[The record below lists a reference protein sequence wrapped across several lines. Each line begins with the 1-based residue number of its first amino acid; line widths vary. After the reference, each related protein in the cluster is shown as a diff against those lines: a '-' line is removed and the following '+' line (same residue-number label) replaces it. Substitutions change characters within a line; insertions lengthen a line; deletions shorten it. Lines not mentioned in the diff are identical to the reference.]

1 MNMLDNNPGGR
12 SFHLNKSSGKLMGV
26 CSGIADYFGWDPML
40 VRIGWV
46 LGTVFLAGSLVIVYV
61 AIGLIAD

>member
-1 MNMLDNNPGGR
+1 MNMLDNNGAGR
-12 SFHLNKSSGKLMGV
+12 SFRLNKSSGKFMGV

-46 LGTVFLAGSLVIVYV
+46 LGTVFLAGSLVIVYL